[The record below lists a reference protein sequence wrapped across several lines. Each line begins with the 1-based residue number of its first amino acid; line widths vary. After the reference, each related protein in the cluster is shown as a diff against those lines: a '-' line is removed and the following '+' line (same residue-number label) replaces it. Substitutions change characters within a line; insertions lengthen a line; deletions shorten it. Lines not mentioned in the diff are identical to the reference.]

1 MLFPAGFLTHCSYY
15 KFKIIVLF
23 CQLYNQ
29 SYSEL
34 ISKISSQ
41 LCNFCVSIKLHL
53 FCCSAL
59 IQQFTSLFNLLSVFT
74 TSLTSKMTFQHFC
87 LRANS
92 TVIQLS
98 TRAQSNTIELNI
110 NKQFSDF
117 INDLLQRFRTTV

>member
-15 KFKIIVLF
+15 KFNLIVLF

-29 SYSEL
+29 SYYEL

-53 FCCSAL
+53 FCCSAF
-59 IQQFTSLFNLLSVFT
+59 IQQFTSLFKLLSVFT
-74 TSLTSKMTFQHFC
+74 TLLTSKMTFQHFC
-87 LRANS
+87 SRANS

-98 TRAQSNTIELNI
+98 TRAQSNTIELN
-110 NKQFSDF
+110 NKKQFSDF
-117 INDLLQRFRTTV
+117 IKDLLQRFRTTV